1 MSPDH
6 RSSRHNSRKRKSK
19 PPSTM
24 RKRPPPNGGIMS
36 PKTYFGDKIRRD
48 KMRQNC
54 RPESPQRKFN
64 GHNTLPASSRSAP
77 ADGADICRQK
87 LVLATKFPTQ
97 HHPPNPPTHTHS
109 LPNLFTAHCPLPTLP
124 SPPTLAQ
131 GCPQPLGVLGGSSH
145 LCSPPTN
152 PTAAASSTR
161 DFPQPGKTTILGAKR
176 LGSLPGRREPLK
188 QTSAPPVQP
197 GTRPRCPANSAAEP
211 KSTAILSRKSRP
223 PRSLS
228 PGQKTRRN
236 SLAFVMNTDT
246 LSTRTQLTRTRHR
259 AGPPGRHTP
268 PFPAVLAHVALT
280 SQIRPERPQRR

>member
-6 RSSRHNSRKRKSK
+6 WPSRHNSRQRKSK
-19 PPSTM
+19 PAITM
-24 RKRPPPNGGIMS
+24 RKRHPNGGIMS

-54 RPESPQRKFN
+54 CADSPQRKSISV
-64 GHNTLPASSRSAP
+64 NTIQRPHAAHPQRRTDL
-77 ADGADICRQK
+77 CRQK
-87 LVLATKFPTQ
+87 RAFATKFPTQ
-97 HHPPNPPTHTHS
+97 HHPPNPPTNTHS

-152 PTAAASSTR
+152 PTAAPSPTR
-161 DFPQPGKTTILGAKR
+161 DFPQPGKTTIFGAKR

-197 GTRPRCPANSAAEP
+197 GTRPRCPAKPAAEP

-223 PRSLS
+223 PRGLS